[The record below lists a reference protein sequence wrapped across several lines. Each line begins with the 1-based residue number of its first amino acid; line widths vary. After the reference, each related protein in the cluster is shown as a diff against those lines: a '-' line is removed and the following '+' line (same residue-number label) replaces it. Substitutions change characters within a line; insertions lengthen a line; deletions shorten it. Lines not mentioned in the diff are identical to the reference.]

1 MIGAIV
7 LAAGRSRRM
16 GTQKLLLPFAGQTV
30 IGHVV
35 DQLLAA
41 SIDKIFVV
49 VSGDAPAINQALAGR
64 PVELVENP
72 DPESEMLCS
81 VRCGLR
87 ALPSDCE
94 AALIAVGDQP
104 AITTSLVR
112 KVVDAYQSSG
122 RGIVVPVAGE
132 KRGHPTIL
140 AARYF
145 SEILQSFDGVGLR
158 GLLLAHPDD
167 MHEVET
173 DDPAL
178 LADIDLP
185 VDYLRAVQASAGD
198 PKCSRCR

>member
-7 LAAGRSRRM
+7 LAAGQSRRM
-16 GTQKLLLPFAGQTV
+16 GTQKLLLSFAGQTV
-30 IGHVV
+30 IGHVI
-35 DQLLAA
+35 DQLSAA
-41 SIDKIFVV
+41 AIANIFVV
-49 VSGDAPAINQALAGR
+49 VSSDGSAIAQVLSGR
-64 PVELVENP
+64 PVKLVENP
-72 DPESEMLCS
+72 EPDSEMLSS

-104 AITTSLVR
+104 AITSSLVR

-122 RGIVVPVAGE
+122 RGIVVPVAGG

-145 SEILQSFDGVGLR
+145 GEIVQGFDGVGLR
-158 GLLLAHPDD
+158 GLLLAHSDD
-167 MHEVET
+167 VQEVET

-185 VDYLRAVQASAGD
+185 EDYLRAVQASAGD
-198 PKCSRCR
+198 LKRS

>member
-7 LAAGRSRRM
+7 LAAGQSRRM

-30 IGHVV
+30 IGHVI
-35 DQLLAA
+35 DQLSAA
-41 SIDKIFVV
+41 AIANIFVV
-49 VSGDAPAINQALAGR
+49 VSSDGPAIAQALAGR
-64 PVELVENP
+64 PVKLVENP
-72 DPESEMLCS
+72 EPESEMLNS

-104 AITTSLVR
+104 ALTTSLVR

-132 KRGHPTIL
+132 KRGHPTML

-145 SEILQSFDGVGLR
+145 GEILQGFNGVGLR
-158 GLLLAHPDD
+158 GRVVSASRR
-167 MHEVET
+167 
-173 DDPAL
+173 
-178 LADIDLP
+178 
-185 VDYLRAVQASAGD
+185 RARSRNRRSRNAG
-198 PKCSRCR
+198 

>member
-7 LAAGRSRRM
+7 LAAGQSRRM

-30 IGHVV
+30 IGHVI
-35 DQLLAA
+35 DQLSAA
-41 SIDKIFVV
+41 AIVNIFVV
-49 VSGDAPAINQALAGR
+49 VSSDGPAIAQALSGR
-64 PVELVENP
+64 PVKLVENLEP
-72 DPESEMLCS
+72 DSEMLSS

-104 AITTSLVR
+104 AITTLLIR
-112 KVVDAYQSSG
+112 KVFDAYQSSG
-122 RGIVVPVAGE
+122 RGIVVPVAGG

-145 SEILQSFDGVGLR
+145 VEILQGFDGVGLR
-158 GLLLAHPDD
+158 GLLLAHSGDVQ
-167 MHEVET
+167 EVET

-178 LADIDLP
+178 LADIDVP
-185 VDYLRAVQASAGD
+185 EDYLRAVQACTGNLKRS
-198 PKCSRCR
+198 

>member
-7 LAAGRSRRM
+7 LAAGQSRRM
-16 GTQKLLLPFAGQTV
+16 GTQKLLLSFAGQTV
-30 IGHVV
+30 IGHVI
-35 DQLLAA
+35 DQLSAA
-41 SIDKIFVV
+41 AIANIFVV
-49 VSGDAPAINQALAGR
+49 VSSDGPAIAQALSGR
-64 PVELVENP
+64 PVKLVENP
-72 DPESEMLCS
+72 EPDSEMLSS

-122 RGIVVPVAGE
+122 RGIVVPVAGG

-145 SEILQSFDGVGLR
+145 DEILQGFDGIGLR
-158 GLLLAHPDD
+158 GLLLAHSGD
-167 MHEVET
+167 MQEVET
-173 DDPAL
+173 NDPAL

-185 VDYLRAVQASAGD
+185 EDYLRAVQASGCD
-198 PKCSRCR
+198 PKRS